1 MKSSNVIRRRTFI
14 KTAGAGLAGMA
25 SIGVFP
31 VFSQGSPNERIRHAV
46 IGTGGMGSNHC
57 RSFARL
63 ENCEVVAVCDVDPAR
78 RDKAAG
84 DLPNSERVRKYEDFR
99 LLLENDS
106 IDSVSIATC
115 DHWHTPV
122 ALAALMAG
130 KHVYVEKPCSHNVH
144 ESNLLAKAAAE
155 YGKCVQ
161 HGTQRR
167 SWSQLK
173 TAVEALREG
182 VIGKVLAAKAINHQ
196 LRGPIG
202 RAPVSDPPDGVNYD
216 MWLGPAPEH
225 AFTQNRWH
233 YNWHW
238 FWDYG
243 CGDLGNDGIHQLDVA
258 RWGLGVDYPNA
269 IVASGGQLFYDDDH
283 QTPDTQNIVYE
294 YDNCCL
300 IYEMRLWTPYNM
312 EGHDNG
318 VVFYGTDGKMEDG
331 REGVIVTMK
340 DGKTEAIEGER
351 ESNMQDFLNAVRAG
365 DPARL
370 SAPIAIGAVSAS
382 LCHLGN
388 IGTRIG
394 GGRLV
399 YDPDSKKI
407 TEAGGREDQANALLA
422 RKYRAG
428 YELPYKG

>member
-1 MKSSNVIRRRTFI
+1 
-14 KTAGAGLAGMA
+14 
-25 SIGVFP
+25 
-31 VFSQGSPNERIRHAV
+31 
-46 IGTGGMGSNHC
+46 
-57 RSFARL
+57 
-63 ENCEVVAVCDVDPAR
+63 
-78 RDKAAG
+78 
-84 DLPNSERVRKYEDFR
+84 
-99 LLLENDS
+99 
-106 IDSVSIATC
+106 
-115 DHWHTPV
+115 
-122 ALAALMAG
+122 
-130 KHVYVEKPCSHNVH
+130 VH